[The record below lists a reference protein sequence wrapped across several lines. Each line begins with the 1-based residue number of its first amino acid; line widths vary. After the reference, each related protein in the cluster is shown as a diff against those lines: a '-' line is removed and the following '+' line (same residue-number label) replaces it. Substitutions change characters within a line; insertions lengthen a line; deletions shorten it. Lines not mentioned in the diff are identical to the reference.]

1 MQWVLIAGDK
11 DFSLK
16 SFVDMDFDGAVSIVP
31 AEDMISVRYPDGY
44 AVFEPVDK
52 KGMMNEFEPEDLR
65 VVEALPFTP
74 ENWVMLTYSD
84 IGILRSIVSDESF
97 PKNVFI
103 DCDGVPLGFEDVFPR
118 ERLIFTEKPKR

>member
-16 SFVDMDFDGAVSIVP
+16 SFADMDFDGAVSIVP

-52 KGMMNEFEPEDLR
+52 KGMMSEFEPGDLC
-65 VVEALPFTP
+65 VLEALPFTP

-103 DCDGVPLGFEDVFPR
+103 DCDGVPLGLEDVFPQ
-118 ERLIFTEKPKR
+118 ERLILTEKP